1 VAASHNVI
9 NGKPVVE
16 PSFWPFPR
24 GADPTGALISSARD
38 QMRYARFHLGN
49 GTAPD
54 GTRLL
59 SHRSLL
65 DMRSHPGPG
74 GTLIVELEGMGVTWM
89 LRPTAQGVRV
99 VQHGGNW
106 PGQSS
111 GLMFVPSHGFAMT
124 MLTNSLGGASL
135 VNEFFAD
142 DWALR
147 RFAGISNLPAAPEY
161 LNPAALAPYEGR
173 YTAQGITPPGEL
185 VETVIE
191 LRGYNGRLTG
201 TRTETG
207 ETTDFG
213 LAFYRQDFG
222 LDLDGTGQPVGTRSD
237 FIRGTSGNVTWFR
250 THGRIYRHQQ

>member
-1 VAASHNVI
+1 MPAAPGEWYWGSARLCPARAGPRRLLGAIFSDQIIGFNVAASHDVI
-9 NGKPVVE
+9 DGRPVVE

-24 GADPTGALISSARD
+24 SADPTGALISSVRD

-49 GTAPD
+49 CTAPD

-59 SHRSLL
+59 SYRSLL

-106 PGQSS
+106 SGQSS
-111 GLMFVPSHGFAMT
+111 GFMLVPSRGFAMT
-124 MLTNSLGGASL
+124 MLTNSTGRASL

-147 RFAGISNLPAAPEY
+147 RFAGVSNLPAVPEY
-161 LNPAALAPYEGR
+161 LSPRALAPYEGR
-173 YTAQGITPPGEL
+173 YTAQQISGSGALGNRHRAPG
-185 VETVIE
+185 
-191 LRGYNGRLTG
+191 R
-201 TRTETG
+201 
-207 ETTDFG
+207 
-213 LAFYRQDFG
+213 
-222 LDLDGTGQPVGTRSD
+222 
-237 FIRGTSGNVTWFR
+237 
-250 THGRIYRHQQ
+250 